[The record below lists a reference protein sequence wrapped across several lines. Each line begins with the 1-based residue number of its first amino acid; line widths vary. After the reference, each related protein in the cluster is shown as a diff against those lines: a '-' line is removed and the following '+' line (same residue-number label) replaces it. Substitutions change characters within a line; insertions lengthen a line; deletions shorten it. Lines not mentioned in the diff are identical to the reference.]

1 MDPIIRAA
9 ALTAIPR
16 PLRRPDGSAATVAP
30 AASIGPAVAVEPV
43 ESVRPAVA
51 VLPELGESPQAA
63 PPSGPTPAELAAAA
77 EAELARARQVLAD
90 AQAQHERWQAEQATG
105 QEQLAAAAADLVL
118 REEAL
123 QRDRAALDAACAS
136 ARDEAAS
143 RGYEEGLASGTAE
156 GRAGVDAAMAR
167 HLAQL
172 EDIVAQAAEARERLL
187 AGHEDML
194 VEVAYAAI
202 CRLAGA
208 AASSRAGA
216 LAQVRTA
223 VAQVREAD
231 GVRVRLHPD
240 DVAWLAPQAGEQHS
254 WALLA
259 DERVELGGC
268 IVEGGHGSLDARL
281 ELQLER
287 LRAALL
293 AARAARAAEV

>member
-1 MDPIIRAA
+1 MDAIIRAA
-9 ALTAIPR
+9 ALTAVPR
-16 PLRRPDGSAATVAP
+16 QLRRPDGSAATVAP
-30 AASIGPAVAVEPV
+30 AATAVVAPVDAVEAVA
-43 ESVRPAVA
+43 PAMP
-51 VLPELGESPQAA
+51 VLPELSRPAQPAPAA
-63 PPSGPTPAELAAAA
+63 GPTPAELAAAA
-77 EAELARARQVLAD
+77 EAELARARAVLAD
-90 AQAQHERWQAEQATG
+90 AEAQRERWLAEQASG
-105 QEQLAAAAADLVL
+105 QEQLAAAAGDLAR

-123 QRDRAALDAACAS
+123 QRERAALDADCTS
-136 ARDEAAS
+136 ARDDAAA
-143 RGYEEGLASGTAE
+143 RGYEEGLATGTAE

-172 EDIVAQAAEARERLL
+172 DDIVAQAAEARERLL

-208 AASSRAGA
+208 GASSRAGA

-223 VAQVREAD
+223 IAQVREAD
-231 GVRVRLHPD
+231 GVRVRLHPE
-240 DVAWLAPQAGEQHS
+240 DVAWLAPRAGEQHS
-254 WALLA
+254 WTLQA

-281 ELQLER
+281 DLQLER